1 MRSVQ
6 VYIEGQRLE
15 LFKDEDISIKS
26 SQQSISD
33 ISKVMTDFSKSF
45 SIPASPNNNAIM
57 QHFYNSD
64 VDATIDHNI
73 HRDANIEIDLTPFRT
88 GRISLDNAT
97 IKDGKVESYNIT
109 FFGSLLSIK
118 DRFGQDKLSDLDF
131 STLNHDH
138 TASEVKDRITDDSFF
153 YSVRYPLVT
162 RRDLT
167 YGSGTNDISHTG
179 ADAIQWDELFPAVS
193 LLSVINAIQTKY
205 GILFNSNFF
214 SDNRFKNAF
223 LHCQNANEFQFVT
236 ASEDMSLVTT
246 SSVLSPLSTRD
257 ASEYF
262 NTSTNTLSYQYETAQ
277 YMFGVS
283 PDVPGVLITV
293 PDTIR
298 VDLNI
303 TNISDSTTEY
313 FIDIYDNN
321 NLINTIQTTDNGF
334 KTILVDNPNNTSLS
348 RSLTFKIRANSVITM
363 DAQFQLLQAGT
374 YNIIAS
380 NVNQP
385 VQNIFY
391 CTSTFTL
398 SNEINVS
405 DYMPKMKVIDLFT
418 GLLKMFNFT
427 CYNIGEDRYQFEP
440 LDDWYLKGEIRDLT
454 EYIDVKTA
462 KIAKPPLYKKI
473 ELGYK
478 DSKSGNNTIFNDV
491 FGTHYGDTSETFNYD
506 GGDFKI
512 ELPFDNLM
520 FNRFEGTDL
529 QVGKTIDKDG
539 NTYLPNPTIMYMYDN
554 KSADYRYYN
563 GSTTELLTEYM
574 PFGQDVNHNGIDYS
588 LNFSADESTLL
599 FEPSENNLF
608 KTYYYNYLSSLYNL
622 KNRLVTVKAM
632 LPVGVTT
639 ELNLNDRIVIRDKR
653 YIINEVKSKITTG
666 ETEFQLM
673 LDFREVAIEGA
684 PPTSDGPIKPPATAG
699 CTNVSILLPKNVMS
713 ADIVD
718 LSGQTTSISH
728 TNITEDTVITVCL
741 PANSTG
747 TDTILL
753 EDGSGY
759 IEQEQTTGD
768 LLQEEGTSSVVIH
781 TLQITYNFSNGTS
794 SVTHIYIQQQP

>member
-88 GRISLDNAT
+88 GRMSLDNAT

-118 DRFGQDKLSDLDF
+118 DRFGQDRLSDLDF

-179 ADAIQWDELFPAVS
+179 TDAIQWDELFPAVS
-193 LLSVINAIQTKY
+193 LLSIINAIQTKY

-223 LHCQNANEFQFVT
+223 LHCQNANDFKFIT
-236 ASEDMSLVTT
+236 ATEDMSLIALQEDVNNTNT
-246 SSVLSPLSTRD
+246 SKL

-262 NTSTNTLSYQYETAQ
+262 DISTNKLEYSYET
-277 YMFGVS
+277 YSESFGSSASNVVELYNTHRVEMLITNNS
-283 PDVPGVLITV
+283 DINAKFYVDVLDNGNLIGTKESTGNTPIVLI
-293 PDTIR
+293 
-298 VDLNI
+298 VD
-303 TNISDSTTEY
+303 DA
-313 FIDIYDNN
+313 
-321 NLINTIQTTDNGF
+321 
-334 KTILVDNPNNTSLS
+334 NNTSLN
-348 RSLTFKIRANSVITM
+348 RSLEFKIRSESVITLN
-363 DAQFQLLQAGT
+363 A
-374 YNIIAS
+374 
-380 NVNQP
+380 V
-385 VQNIFY
+385 VQYRQQGLFTTSSSSTGSSAVENIFY
-391 CTSTFTL
+391 SDTSFTL

-478 DSKSGNNTIFNDV
+478 DSKSGTNTIFNDV

-563 GSTTELLTEYM
+563 GSTTELLTEYV

-632 LPVGVTT
+632 
-639 ELNLNDRIVIRDKR
+639 
-653 YIINEVKSKITTG
+653 
-666 ETEFQLM
+666 
-673 LDFREVAIEGA
+673 
-684 PPTSDGPIKPPATAG
+684 
-699 CTNVSILLPKNVMS
+699 
-713 ADIVD
+713 
-718 LSGQTTSISH
+718 
-728 TNITEDTVITVCL
+728 
-741 PANSTG
+741 
-747 TDTILL
+747 
-753 EDGSGY
+753 
-759 IEQEQTTGD
+759 
-768 LLQEEGTSSVVIH
+768 
-781 TLQITYNFSNGTS
+781 
-794 SVTHIYIQQQP
+794 

>member
-45 SIPASPNNNAIM
+45 SIPASPKNNAIM

-88 GRISLDNAT
+88 GRISLDSAT

-138 TASEVKDRITDDSFF
+138 TASEVKDRITDDSFS
-153 YSVRYPLVT
+153 YEVRYPLVT

-223 LHCQNANEFQFVT
+223 IHCQNANDFKFVT
-236 ASEDMSLVTT
+236 ATEDIDLIALLEDVNNTNT
-246 SSVLSPLSTRD
+246 SKL

-262 NTSTNTLSYQYETAQ
+262 DISTNKLEYSYET
-277 YMFGVS
+277 YSESFGSSASNVVELYNTHRVEMLITNNS
-283 PDVPGVLITV
+283 NINAKFYIDVFDNGNLIGTKESTGNTGIVLI
-293 PDTIR
+293 
-298 VDLNI
+298 VD
-303 TNISDSTTEY
+303 DA
-313 FIDIYDNN
+313 
-321 NLINTIQTTDNGF
+321 
-334 KTILVDNPNNTSLS
+334 NNTSLN
-348 RSLTFKIRANSVITM
+348 RSLEFKIRSESVITL
-363 DAQFQLLQAGT
+363 DAIVQYRQQGLFTTSSSGT
-374 YNIIAS
+374 GSSA
-380 NVNQP
+380 VE
-385 VQNIFY
+385 NIFY
-391 CTSTFTL
+391 SDTSFTL

-478 DSKSGNNTIFNDV
+478 DSKSGTNTIFNDV

-563 GSTTELLTEYM
+563 GTTTELLTEYV

-699 CTNVSILLPKNVMS
+699 CTNVSILLPKNVVS

-741 PANSTG
+741 PANDSG

-768 LLQEEGTSSVVIH
+768 LLQEEGAATVVIH